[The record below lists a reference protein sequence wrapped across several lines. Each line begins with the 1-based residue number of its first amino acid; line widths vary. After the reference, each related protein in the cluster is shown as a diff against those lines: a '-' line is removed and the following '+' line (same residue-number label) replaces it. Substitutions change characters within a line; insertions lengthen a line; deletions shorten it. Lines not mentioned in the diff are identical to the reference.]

1 MLLKSFKQLFSK
13 PKAQHGGSGRRVAAN
28 NLLSHSL
35 ETLEADSD
43 GVSDF
48 YGLQAL
54 GVLSYNI
61 IRSIHS
67 K

>member
-1 MLLKSFKQLFSK
+1 MEAQEEEWQPITYSLIALKLWNS
-13 PKAQHGGSGRRVAAN
+13 N
-28 NLLSHSL
+28 
-35 ETLEADSD
+35 